1 MVSLIYEVTQS
12 RHENLHAPAELQTI
26 MLFEFSIARL
36 HHSAKAFFAVLSL
49 FLQQIIYQK
58 ELFANIGNAH
68 DNAHGNTHG
77 NALGNAHGKTF

>member
-12 RHENLHAPAELQTI
+12 RHENLHARAELQTINI

-36 HHSAKAFFAVLSL
+36 HHSAKVFFAVLSL

-58 ELFANIGNAH
+58 KVICQYW
-68 DNAHGNTHG
+68 
-77 NALGNAHGKTF
+77 